1 MRYTCSSSEGVAGV
15 HKVRL
20 GRLLVKEFH
29 QPGVTILVLP
39 REERIL
45 STMAITSLHV
55 CPCTNWATRDRK
67 VTNSFSS
74 SLVSYVHGPLVAPDR
89 TLPLTLSPIVLLG
102 TWCSSAACC
111 ELMQPL
117 LTTFVAASIS
127 ASHQS
132 LYWTGQSG
140 PTLVPKSWVDKYNVL
155 LKTHPHKGGYKDML
169 IKVHCSTKIWNNYMI
184 TAAST
189 CMTACTTDVMKFMSA
204 ATC

>member
-1 MRYTCSSSEGVAGV
+1 
-15 HKVRL
+15 
-20 GRLLVKEFH
+20 
-29 QPGVTILVLP
+29 
-39 REERIL
+39 
-45 STMAITSLHV
+45 MAITSLHV

-74 SLVSYVHGPLVAPDR
+74 SLVSYVHGPLVAPGR

-127 ASHQS
+127 ASRQS

-169 IKVHCSTKIWNNYMI
+169 IKVHCSTKIWNNFVI
-184 TAAST
+184 TTDST
-189 CMTACTTDVMKFMSA
+189 CMYHRCHEIYEYCYILKCTGSRHNHWQQIFPSSHNQYDIQTAQTQAQYSGRCWENA
-204 ATC
+204 